1 MRDGRLA
8 FRVEGREVLSA
19 ALSSGHQNLSKER
32 ITRIFQF
39 LRAYNDQ
46 RHPAPRRIE
55 QQPWQR
61 DLANLPQH
69 PCVRYVGG
77 AEFADDDADAPAHD
91 REVILTVRRPTT
103 TEPPEPPASLVP
115 MLVAAWKDPFLTVSP
130 LSPRHAEQAAVSGD
144 DDGNGSVA
152 TDSTERGQRQA
163 WIEARTDWAR
173 TEQHARRA
181 LSLFEEIYALYALME
196 REGERHELILGEGM
210 LFWRHRDGAIEHPVL
225 LQRLSLE
232 FDARQPEFR
241 LRESALPPEIYSG
254 LITALTGVDSHAVAR
269 IRDHFNEHPC
279 HPLGGAETEE
289 FLSFLA
295 VQLSPRGHLVATR
308 PSRSPEDPVIVRGPF
323 LFQRTRTLGF
333 GTAIEAILEDIAEH
347 ETARCSTALM
357 RIAGIEPPGAAPRG
371 PKADDSL
378 AEDQVVLSKP
388 ANLEQIRI
396 AERLESHGA
405 VLVQGPPG
413 TGKTHTIANLVGHL
427 LAHGKTV
434 LITADTTKALRV
446 VREQVDER
454 LRPLC
459 VSALDNDLDGRKQL
473 EEAVLAI
480 AHDIS
485 QEDTDVLRE
494 RARERARVRREQL
507 EKLER
512 AERELYEARTDEYR
526 PLTLNGQ
533 DLSPADAAREVVQGR
548 SADGFIPGP
557 LKSGAS
563 LPLSAAEVR
572 ALYQTNRTTTKRDE
586 EDFHEGPLPDLTD
599 LPVPADIHRLFRGD
613 NQREPTR
620 AELWP
625 KELGADAPARLAE
638 ILTLTEA
645 AVAASRIDAPWHLAA
660 LQAGFKGGATREP
673 WDRLLSLVATTETL
687 VASAREHFVQH
698 APYVELL
705 ADESRL
711 LSVNWELMQHVQS
724 GKGLGAL
731 QVMFKPRFRE
741 YLSYAT
747 VGGRRPELP
756 AHFEALKHY
765 LQVRQTRRELATR
778 WNRLLDGTCEELGAE
793 LEIKA
798 RQVTPLVE
806 SQLDW
811 YTQHCV
817 PLAERLARLGFEWNV
832 LLTEQAPPD
841 GAHGEILRLRET
853 IRTRLAV
860 EIRAKLQQH
869 QNESAEERLA
879 RIVTEL
885 SASRGEQPHTPRAA
899 LVRAIE
905 TRDEQAYQT
914 AHERIVALTALRKDL
929 ELRAQLLLK
938 LEDAAPGWA
947 DAIRQRRAPH
957 NAGVVPGN
965 VESAF
970 RWTQLNEELDRR
982 GARSLASL
990 QAKRERCH
998 EKLAEATSELI
1009 EARAWLAQK
1018 QRMTLQQQQALTG
1031 WLDTQRAIG
1040 KGTGKKVPELKAEAR
1055 RLMSGCQTAVPVW
1068 IMPLSRLVESFDPRS
1083 VRFDVVIVDEA
1094 SQCDLLA
1101 LVALYFGR
1109 KVVVVG
1115 DHEQVSPSAV
1125 GESVESSAHLIA
1137 QHLRDI
1143 PNAHLYDG
1151 KLSVY
1156 DLARQSFGGMLVLRE
1171 HFRSLPQIIEFSN
1184 QLSYAGR
1191 ILPLRDGSRGHLLP
1205 STVAF
1210 RVEGA
1215 RSSAKVNPV
1224 EARAVAALILAAS
1237 EQREYDGATF
1247 GVVSLLGQEQAYEI
1261 ESLIRRYLSP
1271 SEFERRRIV
1280 CGNAAHFQ
1288 GDERTVMFLSLVDT
1302 ADGGVLPLRDQQG
1315 FKQRFNVA
1323 ASRARDQMWVVHS
1336 LDPQTDLKP
1345 EDLRRRLILHAE
1357 TPETVSTPAHTEKR
1371 ETSELERSVFQAL
1384 RGVNYRVHS
1393 AWRVGEYCIDMV
1405 VEGQDGRRVAVTCD
1419 GDRARPPKLLQEDIA
1434 RQAVLER
1441 IGWKFVRVRA
1451 SQFLRDPSAA
1461 LASIRNELD
1470 NHGIAPL
1477 ENGQD
1482 VTPPTSD
1489 LRERVTARAKELM
1502 ETNFAG
1508 LDRPSGVFAPRPK
1521 TRTRRPKV
1529 ATP

>member
-1 MRDGRLA
+1 MT
-8 FRVEGREVLSA
+8 GREVLSA
-19 ALSSGHQNLSKER
+19 ALSSGHQILGRER
-32 ITRIFQF
+32 ISRIFEF
-39 LRAYNDQ
+39 LRAFNDQ
-46 RHPAPRRIE
+46 HHPVPRHIE

-61 DLANLPQH
+61 DLVNLPVH
-69 PCVRYVGG
+69 PCIRYAGRDESDED
-77 AEFADDDADAPAHD
+77 AEARPQD
-91 REVILTVRRPTT
+91 REVVLTVRRPST
-103 TEPPEPPASLVP
+103 TEPPEPPPTLIP
-115 MLVAAWKDPFLTVSP
+115 MLVAAWRDPFVESP
-130 LSPRHAEQAAVSGD
+130 LSQRGQEQILASAVGGKRAAAEKPAERKEWQAWLDARAEWAEAEQ
-144 DDGNGSVA
+144 
-152 TDSTERGQRQA
+152 Q
-163 WIEARTDWAR
+163 
-173 TEQHARRA
+173 ARRA

-196 REGERHELILGEGM
+196 REGERHELILGDGM
-210 LFWRHRDGAIEHPVL
+210 LCWRHRDGVIEHPVL

-232 FDARQPEFR
+232 FDARHPEFR

-254 LITALTGVDSHAVAR
+254 LITMLSGIDSHAVAR
-269 IRDHFNEHPC
+269 IRDHFNAHPC

-295 VQLSPRGHLVATR
+295 VQLSPRGRLLATR
-308 PSRSPEDPVIVRGPF
+308 PERSPEDPVVVRGPC

-333 GTAIEAILEDIAEH
+333 GTAIEAILEDIAQR
-347 ETARCSTALM
+347 ETVNASTALM
-357 RIAGIEPPGAAPRG
+357 RIAGIEPQGGLPRAAKP
-371 PKADDSL
+371 DDSL

-454 LRPLC
+454 LRALC
-459 VSALDNDLDGRKQL
+459 VSALDSDLEGRKQL

-480 AHDIS
+480 ADDLS
-485 QEDTDVLRE
+485 QEDAEILRD

-507 EKLER
+507 AILER
-512 AERELYEARTDEYR
+512 AEGELYEARFDEYR
-526 PLTLNGQ
+526 PLIVDGQ
-533 DLSPADAAREVVQGR
+533 EVSPADAAREVVLGR
-548 SADGFIPGP
+548 STLGFIPGP

-563 LPLSAAEVR
+563 LPLNAAEIS
-572 ALYQTNRTTTKRDE
+572 ALYQTHGRVTRQDE
-586 EDFHEGPLPDLTD
+586 QDYQAAPLPDLAV
-599 LPVPADIHRLFRGD
+599 LPSPLEIQKLFRGE
-613 NQREPTR
+613 NQPEPVR
-620 AELWP
+620 KELWP
-625 KELGADAPARLAE
+625 TELGPDAPAQLAE
-638 ILTLTEA
+638 IATLIEA
-645 AVAASRIDAPWHLAA
+645 AVSASRIELPWHLAS
-660 LQAGFKGGATREP
+660 LHAGFKGGATREP
-673 WDRLLSLVATTETL
+673 WDRLISLVASTEAL
-687 VASAREHFVQH
+687 AASAREHSVQH

-705 ADESRL
+705 ADEAEL
-711 LSVNWELMQHVQS
+711 LSVNRELLQHVQS

-731 QVMFKPRFRE
+731 ALMLKPRFRE

-756 AHFEALKHY
+756 AHFEALEHY
-765 LQVRQTRRELATR
+765 LKVRQARRELAKR
-778 WNRLLDGTCEELGAE
+778 WDRLLDGTSEELGSP
-793 LEIKA
+793 LEVKA
-798 RQVTPLVE
+798 RQALPLVE
-806 SQLDW
+806 SQLSW
-811 YTQHCV
+811 YTQHGA
-817 PLAERLARLGFEWNV
+817 PLVERLARLGFDWNA
-832 LLTEQAPPD
+832 LLTERAQPD
-841 GAHGEILRLRET
+841 GPHGEILRLRESV
-853 IRTRLAV
+853 RTRLAS
-860 EIRAKLQQH
+860 EIRGKAQQLR
-869 QNESAEERLA
+869 NESAEERLA
-879 RIVTEL
+879 RVVGEL
-885 SASRGEQPHTPRAA
+885 AASRSDHAEAPRAA

-905 TRDEQAYQT
+905 TRDEHAYRS
-914 AHERIVALTALRKDL
+914 AHERVVVLTEKRQDL
-929 ELRAQLLLK
+929 ELRADLLRR
-938 LEDAAPGWA
+938 LEEVAPGWA
-947 DAIRQRRAPH
+947 QAIRERRAPH
-957 NAGVVPGN
+957 DGAAVPGN
-965 VESAF
+965 VERAF
-970 RWTQLNEELDRR
+970 RFRLLNEELDRR

-990 QAKRERCH
+990 QVGRERCH
-998 EKLAEATSELI
+998 QKLSQATSELI

-1055 RLMSGCQTAVPVW
+1055 RLMNECQTAVPVW
-1068 IMPLSRLVESFDPRS
+1068 IMPLSRLVESFDPRT
-1083 VRFDVVIVDEA
+1083 VRFDVVIIDEA

-1125 GESVESSAHLIA
+1125 GESVEASAHLSA

-1171 HFRSLPQIIEFSN
+1171 HFRCLPQIIEFSN

-1191 ILPLRDGSRGHLLP
+1191 ILPMRDGSRGHLLP

-1210 RVEGA
+1210 RVDGA
-1215 RSSAKVNPV
+1215 RSSAKVNTA
-1224 EARAVAALILAAS
+1224 EAEAVAALILAAS
-1237 EQREYDGATF
+1237 EQSEYDGATF
-1247 GVVSLLGQEQAYEI
+1247 GAVSLLGQEQAIEI
-1261 ESLIRRYLSP
+1261 ETLIRRYLSP

-1288 GDERTVMFLSLVDT
+1288 GDERTVIFLSLVDT
-1302 ADGGVLPLRDQQG
+1302 ADGRVLPLRDQQG

-1336 LDPQTDLKP
+1336 LDPNTELKP
-1345 EDLRRRLILHAE
+1345 EDLRRRLIMHAE
-1357 TPETVSTPAHTEKR
+1357 SPETADRVANGERHEPTEF
-1371 ETSELERSVFQAL
+1371 ERSVYEAL
-1384 RGVNYRVHS
+1384 RGANYRVHP

-1405 VEGQDGRRVAVTCD
+1405 VEGHDGRRVAVTCD
-1419 GDRARPPKLLQEDIA
+1419 GDRTRPPKQLREDIA

-1441 IGWKFVRVRA
+1441 IGWKFVRVRG
-1451 SQFLRDPSAA
+1451 SDFLRDPEAGLGA
-1461 LASIRNELD
+1461 IRAELETL
-1470 NHGIAPL
+1470 GIAPL
-1477 ENGQD
+1477 ADGVQ

-1489 LRERVTARAKELM
+1489 LRDRVIARARQLM
-1502 ETNFAG
+1502 ETHFAG
-1508 LDRPSGVFAPRPK
+1508 LDRPSGVFAPQAK

-1529 ATP
+1529 AT